1 MSAPSASRL
10 LNQAARSAS
19 RSIVRSRQANAFH
32 LQPCR
37 AVPAVRVMSCS
48 RSFGFSASRATGL
61 MPDTENPSTPQR
73 ESSTANLTAAELS
86 DDDFHTL
93 SDEFLEKVHE
103 KAEQIQEGRE
113 DVEVEYA
120 VSLSASVM
128 RHIGSAG
135 EAAGEEELTKKPPV
149 RRPEHH
155 LPSQRHLRAQQ
166 AASQQADLAVLANLR
181 P

>member
-120 VSLSASVM
+120 VS
-128 RHIGSAG
+128 
-135 EAAGEEELTKKPPV
+135 
-149 RRPEHH
+149 
-155 LPSQRHLRAQQ
+155 
-166 AASQQADLAVLANLR
+166 
-181 P
+181 